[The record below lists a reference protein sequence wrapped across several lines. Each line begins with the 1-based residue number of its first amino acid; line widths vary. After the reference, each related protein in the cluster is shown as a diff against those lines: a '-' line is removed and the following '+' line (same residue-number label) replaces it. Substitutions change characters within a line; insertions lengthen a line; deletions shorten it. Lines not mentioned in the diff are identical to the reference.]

1 MLSMTACTEVLE
13 PNVDYGSNTYT
24 NDYSSL
30 VKAVNDLQKSLEDRF
45 DALNTL
51 LKAGMA
57 DIEIAIDENTGAIEV
72 LEATTNSGLAKIDT
86 TLVNGF
92 DAISTSVDSAG
103 NKVVTA
109 LDENGNLLRL
119 TIDNNG
125 KLLNTALEN
134 LATMLENI
142 DKSLTSYNASFNTKI
157 SALNS
162 LLSTGFTA
170 IGKKIGDNGTDIVTA
185 LSANGD
191 IIKIAI
197 NEQGKAISTEIES
210 LNDKLTN
217 EDTGL
222 LPALITV
229 QGELKT
235 AVDGLTAQEKTN
247 AEDIIKKLDEMIN
260 NNGIYVVADKATGKQ
275 NIYVTPEAWAS
286 MKDNEDVKAA
296 YGSLINELEVEIDK
310 HLWWD
315 DGSDMAKYD
324 YYMQVEY
331 EGEATVQARDLKAYP
346 DVTGSE
352 EKLLYKLYKF
362 PTEITLNVIA
372 YTQEFGDYVKAY
384 KIKDAKGEHGKK
396 VSDSPE
402 STATEFERWNFS
414 IKAYILDDNKI
425 SLTEDGTKAFVRID
439 LYSHVQVEA
448 GATDGMTIDND

>member
-247 AEDIIKKLDEMIN
+247 AEDIIKKLDELLSN
-260 NNGIYVVADKATGKQ
+260 EGVYVVDNETTGKQ
-275 NIYVTPEAWAS
+275 DIYVTVETWTAMGA
-286 MKDNEDVKAA
+286 EEKAA
-296 YGSLINELEVEIDK
+296 WSKLVAETGIEITQRQWDSDGNTTDVMNIEPEVTKTSLLALNPQIY
-310 HLWWD
+310 
-315 DGSDMAKYD
+315 SDICKTK
-324 YYMQVEY
+324 V
-331 EGEATVQARDLKAYP
+331 
-346 DVTGSE
+346 
-352 EKLLYKLYKF
+352 LYKLYNF
-362 PTEITLNVIA
+362 PETISLTVKNVWA
-372 YTQEFGDYVKAY
+372 SGAGNKMTAY
-384 KIKDAKGEHGKK
+384 KITDASGKHGKK
-396 VSDSPE
+396 SLTSIVYYDFGDGTDRWCWAGT
-402 STATEFERWNFS
+402 TATATTVKGDKVS
-414 IKAYILDDNKI
+414 I
-425 SLTEDGTKAFVRID
+425 SEDGKALVEFD
-439 LYSHVQVEA
+439 LFTSAQSDNYK
-448 GATDGMTIDND
+448 GMTIDND

>member
-1 MLSMTACTEVLE
+1 MKMKKRICPPLLLAAMLSMTACTEVLE

-51 LKAGMA
+51 LKTGMA

-162 LLSTGFTA
+162 LLSTGLANVSINLQGIGSTLDLQKVELKNINTNLGDANGHLKSINTGLGELKDELNKGFVKISENMDATSGNDIATA
-170 IGKKIGDNGTDIVTA
+170 ISKQGEAIELAIK
-185 LSANGD
+185 ANGD
-191 IIKIAI
+191 VISLQTTKLGEDLDALETALKNLKGAI
-197 NEQGKAISTEIES
+197 D
-210 LNDKLTN
+210 DKDN
-217 EDTGL
+217 
-222 LPALITV
+222 
-229 QGELKT
+229 
-235 AVDGLTAQEKTN
+235 GLTQQEKEN
-247 AEDIIKKLDEMIN
+247 AQSIV
-260 NNGIYVVADKATGKQ
+260 YV
-275 NIYVTPEAWAS
+275 
-286 MKDNEDVKAA
+286 
-296 YGSLINELEVEIDK
+296 LE
-310 HLWWD
+310 
-315 DGSDMAKYD
+315 
-324 YYMQVEY
+324 
-331 EGEATVQARDLKAYP
+331 
-346 DVTGSE
+346 
-352 EKLLYKLYKF
+352 
-362 PTEITLNVIA
+362 
-372 YTQEFGDYVKAY
+372 
-384 KIKDAKGEHGKK
+384 KIKE
-396 VSDSPE
+396 E
-402 STATEFERWNFS
+402 
-414 IKAYILDDNKI
+414 IK
-425 SLTEDGTKAFVRID
+425 
-439 LYSHVQVEA
+439 
-448 GATDGMTIDND
+448 

>member
-1 MLSMTACTEVLE
+1 MKKRICPPLLLAAMLSMTACTEVLE

-162 LLSTGFTA
+162 LLSTGLANVSINLQGIGSTLDLQKVELKNINTNLGDANGHLKSINTGLDSLKIELNTGFVKISEKVDATSGNKILEAINEKGNAITA
-170 IGKKIGDNGTDIVTA
+170 AIK
-185 LSANGD
+185 ANGD
-191 IIKIAI
+191 V
-197 NEQGKAISTEIES
+197 ISTQSSTLSDIATNTENGLEKLIEAQTN
-210 LNDKLTN
+210 LQNAICDKN
-217 EDTGL
+217 S
-222 LPALITV
+222 
-229 QGELKT
+229 
-235 AVDGLTAQEKTN
+235 GLTAAEKTH
-247 AEDIIKKLDEMIN
+247 AQAIIYQLDTIIREMN
-260 NNGIYVVADKATGKQ
+260 N
-275 NIYVTPEAWAS
+275 
-286 MKDNEDVKAA
+286 
-296 YGSLINELEVEIDK
+296 
-310 HLWWD
+310 
-315 DGSDMAKYD
+315 
-324 YYMQVEY
+324 
-331 EGEATVQARDLKAYP
+331 
-346 DVTGSE
+346 
-352 EKLLYKLYKF
+352 
-362 PTEITLNVIA
+362 
-372 YTQEFGDYVKAY
+372 
-384 KIKDAKGEHGKK
+384 
-396 VSDSPE
+396 
-402 STATEFERWNFS
+402 
-414 IKAYILDDNKI
+414 
-425 SLTEDGTKAFVRID
+425 
-439 LYSHVQVEA
+439 
-448 GATDGMTIDND
+448 

>member
-1 MLSMTACTEVLE
+1 MKMKKRICPPLLLAAMLSMTACTEVLE

-51 LKAGMA
+51 LKTGMA

-162 LLSTGFTA
+162 LLSTGLANVSINLQGIGSTLDLQKVELKNINTNLGDANGHLESINTGLGDLKTELNSGFTLISKNMDA
-170 IGKKIGDNGTDIVTA
+170 TSGNDIVTA
-185 LSANGD
+185 IKANGE
-191 IIKIAI
+191 AI
-197 NEQGKAISTEIES
+197 TAAI
-210 LNDKLTN
+210 DKN
-217 EDTGL
+217 GN
-222 LPALITV
+222 LINT
-229 QGELKT
+229 QASSITSNLHELKDVLDDLKS
-235 AVDGLTAQEKTN
+235 AIGDENSGLTKQEKEN
-247 AEDIIKKLDEMIN
+247 AKNIITWLER
-260 NNGIYVVADKATGKQ
+260 IYA
-275 NIYVTPEAWAS
+275 NI
-286 MKDNEDVKAA
+286 
-296 YGSLINELEVEIDK
+296 
-310 HLWWD
+310 
-315 DGSDMAKYD
+315 
-324 YYMQVEY
+324 
-331 EGEATVQARDLKAYP
+331 
-346 DVTGSE
+346 
-352 EKLLYKLYKF
+352 
-362 PTEITLNVIA
+362 
-372 YTQEFGDYVKAY
+372 
-384 KIKDAKGEHGKK
+384 
-396 VSDSPE
+396 
-402 STATEFERWNFS
+402 
-414 IKAYILDDNKI
+414 
-425 SLTEDGTKAFVRID
+425 
-439 LYSHVQVEA
+439 
-448 GATDGMTIDND
+448 